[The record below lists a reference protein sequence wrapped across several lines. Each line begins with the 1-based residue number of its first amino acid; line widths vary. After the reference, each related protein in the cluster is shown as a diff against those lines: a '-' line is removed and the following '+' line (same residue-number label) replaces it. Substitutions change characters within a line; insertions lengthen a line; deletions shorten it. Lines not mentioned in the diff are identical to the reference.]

1 MFILVINSGSSSIKF
16 QLLQMADEMLQLSGL
31 LERIGEARAEL
42 SLHLGDT
49 PEQHSVV
56 EAPDH
61 DHGMTLILDALKA
74 SGLLTDA
81 RPLSAI
87 GHRVVHGGEAF
98 RAPALLDDASIQQIR
113 DCIPL
118 APLHN
123 PANLAGIEA
132 CRRLFPDLPQVAVFD
147 TAFHQDM
154 PESAW
159 RYAVPEAWYRQYG
172 VRRYG
177 FHGTSHAYV
186 ARQAA
191 AWLGRPLEQ
200 CNLISLHLG
209 NGASVSAIQQGRCR
223 DTSMGMT
230 PLEGLVM
237 GSRSGDIDPAIP
249 AYLQRRAGLSAADVD
264 TALNKQSGLHA
275 LCGDNDMRRITQRVD
290 AGDAQ
295 AQLAL
300 DIYCQRIRKYI
311 GAYLAVLGR
320 VDALIFTGGIGEH
333 AASVRQ
339 QICADLQGLGIDL
352 DESANAAADGVV
364 SAIHKLSDEAPGR
377 IPLLVIHTNEE
388 LEIARQTNL
397 LCKALQHRDPA

>member
-1 MFILVINSGSSSIKF
+1 MLILVINSGSSSIKF
-16 QLLQMADEMLQLSGL
+16 QLLQMEDESLQLSGL
-31 LERIGEARAEL
+31 LERIGEADAEL
-42 SLHLGDT
+42 SVNLADGSTQRSTVDALN
-49 PEQHSVV
+49 
-56 EAPDH
+56 H
-61 DHGMTLILDALKA
+61 DRGMTLILDALEA
-74 SGLLTDA
+74 SALLTA
-81 RPLSAI
+81 AQPLAAI
-87 GHRVVHGGEAF
+87 GHRVVHGGETF
-98 RAPALLDDASIQQIR
+98 RAPVLLDDTHIRQIR

-132 CRRLFPDLPQVAVFD
+132 CRRLFPELPHVAVFD

-159 RYAVPEAWYRQYG
+159 RYAVPEDWYQRYG

-186 ARQAA
+186 AGQAA

-209 NGASVSAIQQGRCR
+209 NGASICAIENGRCR

-249 AYLQRRAGLSAADVD
+249 AYMQRRAGLTADEVD
-264 TALNKQSGLHA
+264 AALNQHSGLRA
-275 LCGDNDMRRITQRVD
+275 LSGDNDMRRILQRVD
-290 AGDAQ
+290 AADPQ

-311 GAYLAVLGR
+311 GAYLAVLGH
-320 VDALIFTGGIGEH
+320 VDALVFTGGIGEH
-333 AASVRQ
+333 AAPVRRV
-339 QICADLQGLGIDL
+339 ICANLQHIGIQL
-352 DESANAAADGVV
+352 DQSANDGVGGTL
-364 SAIHKLSDEAPGR
+364 SAIHAPSIADTGS
-377 IPLLVIHTNEE
+377 IPVLVVRTNEE
-388 LEIARQTNL
+388 LEIARQTRDI
-397 LCKALQHRDPA
+397 CPPSQH